1 MLFEWRE
8 TYANVNGIRVKL
20 STFLLLYILSLAIH
34 PYHKNLP
41 YYIKNEMLFSC
52 LQHMARWVNNA
63 KNHNWYS
70 SHLICPFLGS
80 RKLLSCGHY
89 VSFFYTWTVF
99 NQPFNGRTLNSFLSF
114 EQPWRLVPKAK
125 AHFSIHQHDQIN
137 FVENSFSDS
146 YLSQL

>member
-8 TYANVNGIRVKL
+8 TYANVNGKRVKL

-34 PYHKNLP
+34 PYHKNLL

-52 LQHMARWVNNA
+52 LQHMARWVNNV

-70 SHLICPFLGS
+70 SHLICPFLCS

-89 VSFFYTWTVF
+89 VSFFTHEQYLISPFMEEHSTV
-99 NQPFNGRTLNSFLSF
+99 SFPLSSL
-114 EQPWRLVPKAK
+114 EGWCQRPKHILA
-125 AHFSIHQHDQIN
+125 FIN
-137 FVENSFSDS
+137 MIK
-146 YLSQL
+146 